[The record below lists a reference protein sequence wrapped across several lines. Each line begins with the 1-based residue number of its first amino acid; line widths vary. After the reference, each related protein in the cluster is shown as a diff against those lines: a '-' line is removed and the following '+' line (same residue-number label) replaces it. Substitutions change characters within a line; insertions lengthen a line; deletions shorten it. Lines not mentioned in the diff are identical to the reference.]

1 MKKILVKKKSH
12 MEWSWILMVIFFVLS
27 IVNIYFGI
35 LGLFCMLT
43 PFIYTFK
50 GHGKLHCSH
59 YCPRG
64 SLFGKYLQ
72 KISINKPLPTWMR
85 RKWFKNFILLAMIT
99 AFSISLFHS
108 QGDLKKI
115 SFGIFRLMAVSTIF
129 GVLLGV
135 FFKPRAWCQVCPM
148 SHGTGMI
155 DELLKK
161 DKR

>member
-72 KISINKPLPTWMR
+72 KISINKPLPTWM
-85 RKWFKNFILLAMIT
+85 
-99 AFSISLFHS
+99 
-108 QGDLKKI
+108 
-115 SFGIFRLMAVSTIF
+115 
-129 GVLLGV
+129 
-135 FFKPRAWCQVCPM
+135 
-148 SHGTGMI
+148 
-155 DELLKK
+155 
-161 DKR
+161 